1 MAVDNLVSNA
11 VRHGKGADRMARVL
25 VTLSPRTGGTD
36 VVVSDRGP
44 GIPVEDHQR
53 VLERFVRGNTDAGS
67 GSGLGLALV
76 AQQARIHGGSLT
88 IGDAPGGGAAITLSL
103 P

>member
-1 MAVDNLVSNA
+1 
-11 VRHGKGADRMARVL
+11 
-25 VTLSPRTGGTD
+25 VTVASKNDGTE

-44 GIPVEDHQR
+44 GIPVEDRPR
-53 VLERFVRGNTDAGS
+53 VLERFVRGKAGGGD

-88 IGDAPGGGAAITLSL
+88 IGDVPEGGAAITLSL
-103 P
+103 S